1 MIKIEKSDAEE
12 SLILSVIKNVAYDL
26 EQEGWNCVIG
36 EINPLKE
43 NSDLKSP
50 SKLEPYGFSSL
61 SIVDIEHRLVQYL
74 YVFFE
79 GDNLCVMGDENSN
92 YNKKTLKADDITPD
106 SLNMAIRKVTNL
118 GV

>member
-1 MIKIEKSDAEE
+1 MTNIKNDNLVLSAIE
-12 SLILSVIKNVAYDL
+12 NVAYDL

-36 EINPLKE
+36 EINPFKD
-43 NSDLKSP
+43 NGDLKSP

-92 YNKKTLKADDITPD
+92 YNKKTLKADDITPN
-106 SLNMAIRKVTNL
+106 SLDMEIRKITNL